1 MSRFTDKT
9 LRDND
14 RTLLNLNRSEVEK
27 VLPEYFGED
36 FPNVIQLLEAYYEY
50 LDKNDNFAEKIR
62 DLYLNRDAT
71 QVPEELLPF
80 LEDELLL
87 GQAYFGG
94 FLNKREAIKF
104 SNLLYRSK
112 GTKYSVEQF
121 FRGFFGVD
129 PQVIY
134 PKENIFKVGPVI
146 NYELDSDN
154 SAGGQIK
161 EEASIIGAESNKF
174 LTDDKLYQV
183 MSVLIRVGIPVKDWI
198 DTYKLF
204 VHPAG
209 VYLGSELLLEYVNTN
224 TLATIQ
230 DEVGDPITATTVK
243 EYEATG
249 AFEAYQQSTLLNWVS
264 ATHDDGIVRQT
275 TDQSMAYLSDVSLED
290 SSASLQTIGDLL
302 TINSYTFDKDSDAPD
317 LSQDSDG
324 TIVFKETFDKHRY
337 VTLFDSANTAD
348 SAHYPF
354 PHV

>member
-50 LDKNDNFAEKIR
+50 LDKNENFAEKIR

-112 GTKYSVEQF
+112 GTKYSVQQF

-134 PKENIFKVGPVI
+134 PKENIFRVGPVI

-154 SAGGQIK
+154 AAGGQIK
-161 EEASIIGAESNKF
+161 EEASELGAESNKF

-183 MSVLIRVGIPVKDWI
+183 MSILVRVGIPVKDWI

-209 VYLGSELLLEYVNTN
+209 VYLGSQLLLEYVNTN
-224 TLATIQ
+224 TLTSIQ
-230 DEVGDPITATTVK
+230 DEVGDPITSTTVK
-243 EYEATG
+243 EYEAATTFG
-249 AFEAYQQSTLLNWVS
+249 ADQDITLLNWRS
-264 ATHDDGIVRQT
+264 MERDDGIVRQT
-275 TDQSMAYLSDVSLED
+275 ADQTMEYLSDISLAD
-290 SSASLQTIGDLL
+290 SAVGLQSIGDLL
-302 TINSYTFDKDSDAPD
+302 SPNSYTFDHDSTAPD
-317 LSQDSDG
+317 LSQDSNG
-324 TIVFKETFDKHRY
+324 SIIFRETFDLGRY
-337 VTLFDSANTAD
+337 DTLFDSANTAD

-354 PHV
+354 EHV